1 MAQNNHKRKNYRIE
15 IGMEEEDSLKAGM
28 KTALRW
34 FEHFLLLVFVIGMLV
49 IWPFMIRISMTG
61 EEYAAFWK
69 SLLFRGLLVNAVWLL
84 AYLAYMYFR
93 GYSSFAVVLLISFF
107 INLVTFT
114 AVLYSNSA
122 LVLSLLPGKVVGGFV
137 TFYINLLLA
146 LLTAPVP
153 SLVVAGIVEFVSRLV
168 LNLLGMEER

>member
-1 MAQNNHKRKNYRIE
+1 M
-15 IGMEEEDSLKAGM
+15 
-28 KTALRW
+28 
-34 FEHFLLLVFVIGMLV
+34 
-49 IWPFMIRISMTG
+49 
-61 EEYAAFWK
+61 
-69 SLLFRGLLVNAVWLL
+69 
-84 AYLAYMYFR
+84 
-93 GYSSFAVVLLISFF
+93 ISFF

-168 LNLLGMEER
+168 LNLFGMEER